1 MIKTRIKTDILVAEV
16 AVFLSFV
23 FLRVWLERFL
33 LFEFSENRKETTLTH
48 KQGAKEANQ
57 ESEEIKAAK
66 RVQARWLCF

>member
-48 KQGAKEANQ
+48 KQSAKKANQ